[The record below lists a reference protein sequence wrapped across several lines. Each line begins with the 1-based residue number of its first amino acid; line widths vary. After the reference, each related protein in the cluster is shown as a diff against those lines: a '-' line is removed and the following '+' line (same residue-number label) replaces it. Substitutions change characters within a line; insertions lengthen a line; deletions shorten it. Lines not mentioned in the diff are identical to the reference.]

1 MANALEYVVV
11 IVYKFVKHTDT
22 QLTEAKMPGEILMSA
37 MHTHTTI
44 KSNCWH
50 LTDSKRVD
58 FAMILSGKFWATL
71 VSKVGN
77 FTM

>member
-44 KSNCWH
+44 KSNC
-50 LTDSKRVD
+50 
-58 FAMILSGKFWATL
+58 
-71 VSKVGN
+71 
-77 FTM
+77 